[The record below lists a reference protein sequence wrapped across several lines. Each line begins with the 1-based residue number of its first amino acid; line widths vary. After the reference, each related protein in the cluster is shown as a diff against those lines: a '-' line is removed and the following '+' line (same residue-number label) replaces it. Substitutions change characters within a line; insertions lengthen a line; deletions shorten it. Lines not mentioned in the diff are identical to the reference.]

1 MTKAVAVTAPGGLY
15 NFFVL
20 LHVVCVVGGFGALVY
35 RSFVLDLARRRG
47 NVVAAGVLGV
57 FGQVVQ
63 VGEFLL
69 YGAGVFG
76 ALAALTGGTQTSFA
90 RPWVGAALGAV
101 SYTHLDVYKRQL
113 FRFADL
119 ELA

>member
-76 ALAALTGGTQTSFA
+76 ALAALTDKLIAQQDLDLA
-90 RPWVGAALGAV
+90 EPGAP
-101 SYTHLDVYKRQL
+101 
-113 FRFADL
+113 FRWSETKSTVFVHSGIQH
-119 ELA
+119 